1 MKLKTRRF
9 FMASAANPELEKI
22 NDIINNEIR
31 PFLQRDGGDLQVL
44 NLSNNIL
51 TISYQGACGCCPH
64 AKMGTLM
71 MIEEVLKDRYN
82 PDIKVQISE

>member
-1 MKLKTRRF
+1 MAETPDLELK
-9 FMASAANPELEKI
+9 KI
-22 NDIINNEIR
+22 NDVIDQDIR

-44 NLSNNIL
+44 SLANNVL

-71 MIEEVLKDRYN
+71 MIEEVLKEKYN
-82 PDIKVQISE
+82 KDIKVKISG